1 MTSFIYSP
9 IHLFSL
15 PVTHLGFSPCLS
27 AHTGIIKTLSK
38 VQCEGER
45 EREREAERER
55 ARSRSQD
62 ALWVSLLNEARS
74 TVHGA
79 PSAEHTSKPVLHL
92 YCQHLEEE
100 RRGARVEQPLSGAG
114 SLPTASLV
122 DVPFKLPTRATK
134 LLMCLP
140 HYRTFFTFTQFPV
153 SFILL
158 TSHFL
163 LASSAFSSVFF
174 TLTSS
179 CFLLLCVCVSVF
191 VCY

>member
-1 MTSFIYSP
+1 M
-9 IHLFSL
+9 
-15 PVTHLGFSPCLS
+15 
-27 AHTGIIKTLSK
+27 
-38 VQCEGER
+38 
-45 EREREAERER
+45 
-55 ARSRSQD
+55 
-62 ALWVSLLNEARS
+62 
-74 TVHGA
+74 
-79 PSAEHTSKPVLHL
+79 
-92 YCQHLEEE
+92 
-100 RRGARVEQPLSGAG
+100 EQPLSGAG